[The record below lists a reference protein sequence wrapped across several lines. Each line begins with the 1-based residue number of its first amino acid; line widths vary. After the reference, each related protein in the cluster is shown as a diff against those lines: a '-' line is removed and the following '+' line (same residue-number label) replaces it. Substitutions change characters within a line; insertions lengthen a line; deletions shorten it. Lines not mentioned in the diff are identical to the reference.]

1 MGEGE
6 RVGDEGEEMGVKG
19 KKTEKEGGE
28 DCVGCDDQACVRLRA
43 LRQRWEI
50 SAFCLLF
57 IALFCVVYCVVYCQ
71 HRIERLLFIR
81 KNTHMNLVVLSR
93 F

>member
-28 DCVGCDDQACVRLRA
+28 GL
-43 LRQRWEI
+43 
-50 SAFCLLF
+50 
-57 IALFCVVYCVVYCQ
+57 
-71 HRIERLLFIR
+71 RIECWSPDWSESGECKTAIEASHG
-81 KNTHMNLVVLSR
+81 TSP
-93 F
+93 

>member
-28 DCVGCDDQACVRLRA
+28 DCVGCDDQACARLRA
-43 LRQRWEI
+43 LRQRREI
-50 SAFCLLF
+50 VAFCFLF
-57 IALFCVVYCVVYCQ
+57 IAACFSCL
-71 HRIERLLFIR
+71 I
-81 KNTHMNLVVLSR
+81 NLVAARQLLAIHLS
-93 F
+93 

>member
-28 DCVGCDDQACVRLRA
+28 DCVGCDDQACARLRA

-50 SAFCLLF
+50 SAFCLLRCF
-57 IALFCVVYCVVYCQ
+57 T
-71 HRIERLLFIR
+71 LFI
-81 KNTHMNLVVLSR
+81 VVLG
-93 F
+93 FVVLCQ